1 MAFMNGSIDWDSDGD
16 VDGAAASALD
26 VEFASTMRRVEAAL
40 QGAPR
45 SVRIRGEQWVQRLA
59 LLAWVPQEEFRRDR
73 NLHTEL
79 LLQCIEEG
87 HWTEPLDRHPPAG
100 PLPKLPPYT
109 VCALRRRRQERL
121 ESARAGNSATHATRH
136 AFGSEGPMTSA
147 SNFMTSPVA
156 ASLEEDVSVDW
167 LPADAADFAHPQ
179 AIEKCSST
187 QMKLEQSMLQFADL
201 KGKLRDSFHSEAD
214 MIGTQGQMPAAGGSG
229 SDGKS
234 LAGLAAQALGAV
246 PASGTGGGVSTPLAY
261 STLAARVVH
270 LQDENRRLRR
280 QLSKASGA
288 RAASAGRAL
297 GTIRRSRPSSAARVH
312 NNAARGRDPFGGAK
326 STVKAPPQESEAARP
341 CSPGSWDPPA
351 AHREGSASTLPRGR
365 PLGLS
370 TKGTGLST
378 KGTGLPPSPLLRA
391 SSPGKRSLSPSIR
404 GRTPPPL
411 PPFGL
416 AMPSASPV
424 MRLAAPL
431 GPAPP
436 EGDTD
441 GFLRYLDAFQEHS
454 DRLCGGTRKQGTVHR
469 EIPVGSRGEAH
480 SRQPRSGL

>member
-1 MAFMNGSIDWDSDGD
+1 MAYMNGSIDWDSDGD
-16 VDGAAASALD
+16 GDGAAGSALD

-109 VCALRRRRQERL
+109 VCALRRRRQELL
-121 ESARAGNSATHATRH
+121 ESVRVGNSATHASRH
-136 AFGSEGPMTSA
+136 AFASEEPMTSA
-147 SNFMTSPVA
+147 SNFMTSPAA

-167 LPADAADFAHPQ
+167 LPADSADFAHPQ
-179 AIEKCSST
+179 AIEKCTST
-187 QMKLEQSMLQFADL
+187 QMKFEQSMQQFADL
-201 KGKLRDSFHSEAD
+201 KEKLQDSLYSEAE
-214 MIGTQGQMPAAGGSG
+214 MIGTHGDMAATGGSG
-229 SDGKS
+229 SEGKS

-288 RAASAGRAL
+288 RAVSAGRAL
-297 GTIRRSRPSSAARVH
+297 GTIRRSRPSSAGRVR
-312 NNAARGRDPFGGAK
+312 NNAARGRGPFGGAA
-326 STVKAPPQESEAARP
+326 STVKASPQKPEAAQP

-351 AHREGSASTLPRGR
+351 AHREFSASTLPRGR
-365 PLGLS
+365 PS
-370 TKGTGLST
+370 GLST
-378 KGTGLPPSPLLRA
+378 KGTGLPSSPLLRT
-391 SSPGKRSLSPSIR
+391 STPGKRSLSPPIR

-416 AMPSASPV
+416 AMPSASPM
-424 MRLAAPL
+424 MRFAAPL

-454 DRLCGGTRKQGTVHR
+454 DRLCSGTRKQGTVHR
-469 EIPVGSRGEAH
+469 EVPVGSRGEAH